1 VAGGPVWFIVFT
13 LTAGFFI
20 SSWVNP
26 FYNIT
31 QVSLRQAITPHR
43 LLGRM
48 NASMRFLVWGTM
60 PIGSLLGGLLGE
72 VIGLRMTLLVAALGG
87 FLAVLPVLFSPVR
100 HLKTQPTPVDET
112 SPETD
117 AAH

>member
-1 VAGGPVWFIVFT
+1 MVI
-13 LTAGFFI
+13 LTAGYFV

-26 FYNIT
+26 VYNIN

-60 PIGSLLGGLLGE
+60 PIGSLIGGLLGE
-72 VIGLRMTLLVAALGG
+72 VIGLRMTLLVAALGT
-87 FLAVLPVLFSPVR
+87 FLSVLPVLFSPVR
-100 HLKTQPTPVDET
+100 TLKEQPAPVDEET
-112 SPETD
+112 STPV
-117 AAH
+117 AQPL